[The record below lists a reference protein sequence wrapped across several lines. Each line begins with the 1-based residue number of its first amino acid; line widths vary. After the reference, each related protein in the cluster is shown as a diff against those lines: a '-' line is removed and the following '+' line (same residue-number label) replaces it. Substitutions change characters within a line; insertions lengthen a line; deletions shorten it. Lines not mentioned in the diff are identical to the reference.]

1 MFINLATHY
10 IPEEVVPNSYFLD
23 KNGMDDETI
32 IRKSGIKT
40 RRRAAKDENTNTLG
54 VSSVEVGIAN
64 LPYDIKEVDLI
75 IGATYSPYDTV
86 GTLAHVVQQKYHI
99 ENAIVFSISC
109 ACSSFLSAVEIVQG
123 YFAMGKA
130 TKALIVNAEHNW
142 AYNNENDA
150 ISAHLWGDGASAVFI
165 SKERVTKNDHEII
178 DIRTEGHAHV
188 GRGPGGVC
196 LKPTEGGIIM
206 PDGRDVFYNA
216 ITFMSEKTEQ
226 ILKENNYTIENLD
239 YLIPHQANIRIIN
252 KVGETLGI
260 PSEKVVINMVEFG
273 NTGAASSAIG
283 YSQIFNDMKK
293 GETAVVTVFGGGYSS
308 GAMLVKA

>member
-10 IPEEVVPNSYFLD
+10 IPEEIVPNDYFLD

-54 VSSVEVGIAN
+54 VSAVEIGIN
-64 LPYDIKEVDLI
+64 ELPYDIKEVDLI

-99 ENAIVFSISC
+99 EKAIVFSISC

-142 AYNNENDA
+142 AYNNEKDP
-150 ISAHLWGDGASAVFI
+150 ISGHLWGDGSSAVFI
-165 SKERVTKNDHEII
+165 SKDRLTKKDHEII

-216 ITFMSEKTEQ
+216 ITFMSEKTDE
-226 ILKENNYTIENLD
+226 ILSENGYKIENLD

-252 KVGETLGI
+252 KVGETLGLPI
-260 PSEKVVINMVEFG
+260 EKVVINMVEFG